1 MDENSKDAEIR
12 ARVSPDMHKEL
23 AAIAHS
29 RGEKLPVILREAV
42 TEYLAKRITGHTGK
56 YPAPG
61 TTALLHTLQ
70 EQPEVANTLIA
81 LGRLLSASP
90 AAVPPPDGSYGGGKK
105 PRRKPSK

>member
-1 MDENSKDAEIR
+1 MEENSKDAEIR

-23 AAIAHS
+23 AAIATS

-42 TEYLAKRITGHTGK
+42 AEYLAKRVTAPPGK
-56 YPAPG
+56 YPTPS
-61 TTALLHTLQ
+61 TSALLHTLQ
-70 EQPEVANTLIA
+70 EQPDVANTLIA

-90 AAVPPPDGSYGGGKK
+90 AAVPPDGSYPGGK